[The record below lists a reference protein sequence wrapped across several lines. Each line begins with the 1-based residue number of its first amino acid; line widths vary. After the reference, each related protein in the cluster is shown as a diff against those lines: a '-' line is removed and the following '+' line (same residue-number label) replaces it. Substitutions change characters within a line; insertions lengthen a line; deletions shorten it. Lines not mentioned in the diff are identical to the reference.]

1 MRRPVTQMTQ
11 ARRPHARAD
20 ARTGSRS
27 MTQMTQAPTADALR
41 AHRLER
47 SRLAGWR
54 PVADRLRAGGLAGA
68 ALDSMGGRARATG
81 QKCHGGFAKNFLF
94 FSKPRYAHCMSFQSL
109 PFAPREIRATEKV
122 LQAIY
127 DAAKIGLKGDSL
139 ALAAG
144 LLPVEYRKL
153 CQLDPLAQM
162 AEHKGRA
169 DGEAEAA
176 TQLHLAA
183 KAGDTKASLAILTH
197 VHGWVAKQQVQV
209 DIKQQIS
216 ITAALQEAES
226 RVLAGRLGQDVRAP
240 LTIEGEHATADL

>member
-1 MRRPVTQMTQ
+1 
-11 ARRPHARAD
+11 
-20 ARTGSRS
+20 
-27 MTQMTQAPTADALR
+27 MTQMTQRPTATRCAR
-41 AHRLER
+41 TGSSARC
-47 SRLAGWR
+47 W
-54 PVADRLRAGGLAGA
+54 RAGGLRPIACGLRA
-68 ALDSMGGRARATG
+68 RWRRARFEGGGRAGATG
-81 QKCHGGFAKNFLF
+81 QKCYGGFAKNFLF

-144 LLPVEYRKL
+144 LLPTEYRRL
-153 CQLDPLAQM
+153 CQLDPIVEM
-162 AEHKGRA
+162 AEQKGRA

-183 KAGDTKASLAILTH
+183 KSGDTKASLAILTH

-226 RVLAGRLGQDVRAP
+226 RVIAGRLAQDARAP

>member
-1 MRRPVTQMTQ
+1 MTQ
-11 ARRPHARAD
+11 
-20 ARTGSRS
+20 S
-27 MTQMTQAPTADALR
+27 PTAARPRWRAHRLAHHDPNDPNVDALR
-41 AHRLER
+41 AHRLTR
-47 SRLAGWR
+47 SMLAGWR
-54 PVADRLRAGGLAGA
+54 PVACRPAGWRAGGRRAKNYG
-68 ALDSMGGRARATG
+68 GGRARATG
-81 QKCHGGFAKNFLF
+81 QKSYGGFAKNFLF
-94 FSKPRYAHCMSFQSL
+94 LCKPRYAHCMSFQSL

-144 LLPVEYRKL
+144 LLPTEYRRL
-153 CQLDPLAQM
+153 CQLDPIAQM
-162 AEHKGRA
+162 AEQKGRA